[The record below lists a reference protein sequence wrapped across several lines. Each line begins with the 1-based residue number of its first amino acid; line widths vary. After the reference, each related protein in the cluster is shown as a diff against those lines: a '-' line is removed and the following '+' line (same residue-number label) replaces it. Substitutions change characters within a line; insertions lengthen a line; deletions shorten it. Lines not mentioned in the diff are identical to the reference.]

1 MSEPTRLAQCPRC
14 EGYGTCM
21 VSFLN
26 DRRVRMRCPTCA
38 GTGYVTVPVQTVRG
52 EVVCP
57 EPILTPD
64 MVRVIGEAWFRK
76 RRLGR

>member
-1 MSEPTRLAQCPRC
+1 VE
-14 EGYGTCM
+14 
-21 VSFLN
+21 
-26 DRRVRMRCPTCA
+26 
-38 GTGYVTVPVQTVRG
+38 TVRG
-52 EVVCP
+52 EDVCP